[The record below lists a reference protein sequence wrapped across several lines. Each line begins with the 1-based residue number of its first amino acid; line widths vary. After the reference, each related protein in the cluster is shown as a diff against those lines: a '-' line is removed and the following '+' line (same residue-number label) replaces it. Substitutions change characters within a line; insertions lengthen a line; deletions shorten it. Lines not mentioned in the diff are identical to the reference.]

1 MLSIIRHKYSGEQYA
16 IVVNDDNEIIA
27 AIGPLYYAD
36 VQRLTEDMVIAHS
49 DMDLVEFLTETFESH
64 DIVRKA

>member
-16 IVVNDDNEIIA
+16 VVMNDGDIIIA

-36 VQRLTEDMVIAHS
+36 IAKITEDVIVSNS
-49 DMDLVEFLTETFESH
+49 DMDLVDYITETFESH

>member
-1 MLSIIRHKYSGEQYA
+1 MLSILRHKYSGEQYA
-16 IVVNDDNEIIA
+16 VVMNDGDIIIA

-36 VQRLTEDMVIAHS
+36 VERLTEDMVIAHS